1 MGDISNNSHPDG
13 SESSMYCSVNPKNI
27 VCYKSIVLMAG
38 RFQVSS
44 AKYKYIKKNPINFAY
59 GFLSGVGQV
68 K

>member
-13 SESSMYCSVNPKNI
+13 SESSLYCSVNPKNI
-27 VCYKSIVLMAG
+27 VCYKSVVLMA
-38 RFQVSS
+38 RQFQVSS
-44 AKYKYIKKNPINFAY
+44 TKNKYIKKNPINFAY